1 MFGTVKK
8 NLNRLINRL
17 AWRFNRFN
25 RLNHAVN
32 LAVNRLN
39 HAANLAVKI
48 GQSKWFNQLN
58 HGKLG
63 RDIYQVDKNQVLCDQ

>member
-17 AWRFNRFN
+17 AWRFKRFN

-39 HAANLAVKI
+39 HAVNLAVNRLNHAVKI

-58 HGKLG
+58 HAVRGAPEI
-63 RDIYQVDKNQVLCDQ
+63 R